1 MRAGARKVV
10 SDSDNRVMSLI
21 IGHRRSPTESEKR
34 DNSVIGTHS
43 LPVGLPRSERSV
55 KTTLGLH
62 GRYWHSTDQYPLSPR
77 VRLLGAAEAFVPG
90 PRTAAIETS
99 RTSSESVAPR

>member
-1 MRAGARKVV
+1 
-10 SDSDNRVMSLI
+10 MSLI

-55 KTTLGLH
+55 KTTFGLH
-62 GRYWHSTDQYPLSPR
+62 GRYWHSADEPGCPNSRR
-77 VRLLGAAEAFVPG
+77 VLEGKRTIRKTPSQEEASRCGSAVVLPSSRRGRNYLLVN
-90 PRTAAIETS
+90 
-99 RTSSESVAPR
+99 